1 MFDSEYHELVD
12 EIVFD
17 SNYVTLFFSL
27 MFLRQ
32 EMAMICAMLSTCHSE
47 YLSLQL

>member
-27 MFLRQ
+27 MFLRRDGDDLCN
-32 EMAMICAMLSTCHSE
+32 AE
-47 YLSLQL
+47 YLSF